1 MITSTE
7 INKEMKK
14 LITIITLILTS
25 ITANAQ
31 EYTNQTKSI
40 TGIFQAE
47 GKNKDEIFE
56 NINKW
61 IALNYN
67 SAQDVIQMNDKDG
80 GNIIVKGINSI
91 TYKNNIKELY
101 PNNKFIAETITNKF
115 NHTIEVNIKENKYRI
130 IYTLSDIIPPAE
142 ATQYSMEGQFDLIFD
157 MIDFTGV
164 KEDKIEVYNAYLD
177 NLLKKGLMGKKKRQ
191 KMKDLSKPIFT
202 DLTNSLEDNI
212 KATMLSIKE
221 SVSTTSTSDW

>member
-1 MITSTE
+1 
-7 INKEMKK
+7 MKK